1 MRKFKIAVC
10 DDELATTDIIKN
22 AVLAAFT
29 KAGETCEIETYTS
42 VAQLKHRLKT
52 GVYDLLFLDICMP
65 DGDGIAFGEYL
76 RKQGD
81 STEIIYVSNREDKV
95 FDALKNRPFGFVRKK
110 NFVAE
115 IKSVINN
122 FISSAAKSEKST
134 ITVQSKG
141 GIVTVK
147 LADVTYFEGAGKFQL
162 MHVSGKGET
171 VPVYKTMEKLDE
183 ELSESGFIRVHKGIL
198 VNFRYISRIMVSDV
212 ELSTGELVPIARR
225 KSVDIKERY
234 LELLQDYG
242 SILL

>member
-1 MRKFKIAVC
+1 MRKFRIAVC

-42 VAQLKHRLKT
+42 VAQLKYRLKT

-65 DGDGIAFGEYL
+65 DGDGIAF
-76 RKQGD
+76 
-81 STEIIYVSNREDKV
+81 
-95 FDALKNRPFGFVRKK
+95 
-110 NFVAE
+110 
-115 IKSVINN
+115 
-122 FISSAAKSEKST
+122 SEKST

-162 MHVSGKGET
+162 MHVSGKEET

-183 ELSESGFIRVHKGIL
+183 ELADSGFIRVHKGIL

-212 ELSTGELVPIARR
+212 ELTTGELVPIARR